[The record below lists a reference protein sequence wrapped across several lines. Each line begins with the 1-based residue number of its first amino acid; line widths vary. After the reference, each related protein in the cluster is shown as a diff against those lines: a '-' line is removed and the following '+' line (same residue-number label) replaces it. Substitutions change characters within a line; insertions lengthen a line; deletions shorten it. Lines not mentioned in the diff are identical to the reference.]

1 MQSLNNIGKLAKVFF
16 FIAIFCFLIS
26 NAIAQG
32 PPPPPS
38 GGHGQSD
45 NQPGGGAP
53 VGSGLVILL
62 GLGAA
67 YGGKK
72 VLDLNRKKDR

>member
-1 MQSLNNIGKLAKVFF
+1 MKKQILTALFTIAFILSASIGF
-16 FIAIFCFLIS
+16 S
-26 NAIAQG
+26 Q
-32 PPPPPS
+32 PPPPP
-38 GGHGQSD
+38 GTGHGQSG
-45 NQPGGGAP
+45 NQQGGNAP

-72 VLDLNRKKDR
+72 LYRMHAEEIEE